1 MSTQSPPSPAAPLLP
16 CGQWCPPLAVNP
28 PAPAVNPPCPRR
40 QPPLPPT
47 SNPPFPFPMQ
57 AMGKVTNSLKL
68 EDVNAATFDAVFLP
82 GGHGACFDL
91 PESAEL
97 QKQLSAAYVAGKVVA
112 AVW

>member
-1 MSTQSPPSPAAPLLP
+1 ME
-16 CGQWCPPLAVNP
+16 
-28 PAPAVNPPCPRR
+28 
-40 QPPLPPT
+40 
-47 SNPPFPFPMQ
+47 
-57 AMGKVTNSLKL
+57 KVTNSLKL

-91 PESAEL
+91 PDSAEL